1 MLRTLLL
8 TSALLVA
15 APALAQE
22 AAQPQTQMQA
32 PQSPSPALPQQPV
45 TAAQP
50 DAQPA
55 PSQSAAPATTASA
68 IASIVDSEF
77 AAYDVN
83 KDGQLDQAEFSRWMV
98 ALKNQEMKSTGMI
111 LPPEKLTAW
120 VSGAFTTADKDN
132 SVSVSKPE
140 LITYLS
146 NGAA

>member
-8 TSALLVA
+8 TSALLVS

-22 AAQPQTQMQA
+22 TAQSQTQPPQGSSPAAPQQAAPAQPST
-32 PQSPSPALPQQPV
+32 
-45 TAAQP
+45 
-50 DAQPA
+50 AQPA
-55 PSQSAAPATTASA
+55 APQTAAPATTASA

-98 ALKNQEMKSTGMI
+98 ALKDQEMKSTGTT
-111 LPPEKLTAW
+111 LPADKLTAW
-120 VSGAFTTADKDN
+120 VNGAFTTADRDK
-132 SVSVSKPE
+132 SITVSKPE